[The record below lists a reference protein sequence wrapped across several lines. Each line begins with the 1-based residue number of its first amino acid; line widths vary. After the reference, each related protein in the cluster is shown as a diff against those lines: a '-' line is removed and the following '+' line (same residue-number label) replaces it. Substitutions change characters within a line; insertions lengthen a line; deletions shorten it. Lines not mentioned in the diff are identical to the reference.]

1 MKKSN
6 IKRTFLVIGSTL
18 MLITIL
24 FFSLNATQIASDIS
38 NAGFGFFASVRYSV
52 FEYPIKRTS
61 TFLDDL
67 RTYFFQREQDRFTQQ
82 ELDTLARYKAELEEA
97 YRQILELKRLNDLS
111 LSSMDYTTQAA
122 TVIYRPADTFLNQ
135 VVINVGSN
143 DGIIEDSAVITP
155 KGLIGRVQTVHANH
169 SIVRLLT
176 TQSDNNRV
184 SVRIQ
189 ISPAITA
196 EAILQRY
203 DANRGAFEV
212 TLLDTNATINV
223 GNTVITSGLGGVFP
237 AGLLVGTVS
246 EVQQLPNS
254 LAVTVF
260 VTPAADFHRFDY
272 VLIVS
277 RENVEYTP

>member
-1 MKKSN
+1 MKQSN
-6 IKRTFLVIGSTL
+6 IKRTLLVISSTL
-18 MLITIL
+18 MIIAIL
-24 FFSLNATQIASDIS
+24 FFTLNATQIASDIS

-52 FEYPIKRTS
+52 FEYPIKKTS
-61 TFLDDL
+61 VFFTDL
-67 RTYFFQREQDRFTQQ
+67 RTYFTQREQERFTQQ
-82 ELDTLARYKAELEEA
+82 ELETLARYKAELEEA
-97 YRQILELKRLNDLS
+97 YRQILELKRLNGLS
-111 LSSMDYTTQAA
+111 LSAIDYETKAA

-135 VVINVGSN
+135 VVINKGSN
-143 DGIIEDSAVITP
+143 DGIIEDAAIITP
-155 KGLIGRVQTVHANH
+155 KGLIGKIETVNANH

-203 DANRGAFEV
+203 DANTGAFEV

-223 GNTVITSGLGGVFP
+223 GNTVITSGLGGIFP

-272 VLIVS
+272 VLVVF
-277 RENVEYTP
+277 RENLELAP